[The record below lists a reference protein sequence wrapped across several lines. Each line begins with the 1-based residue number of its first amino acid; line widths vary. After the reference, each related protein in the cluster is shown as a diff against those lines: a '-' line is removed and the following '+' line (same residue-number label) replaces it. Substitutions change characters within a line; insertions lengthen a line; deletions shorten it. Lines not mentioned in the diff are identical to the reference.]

1 MKISYNHLIE
11 NIKSKPT
18 IDELSKKLFQLGH
31 EHEIDEGI
39 FDIEFTP
46 NRGDCLSVNGLLNDL
61 SVFYDI
67 TLNQEVFKGEIKPLN
82 LDFINKC
89 PSSCPNISFLKIEIE
104 NTISPYNNLIESYFS
119 EFNINKNN
127 FFTDISNYIAYET
140 GQPTHCYDFSKIDNQ
155 ITLDIIEGD
164 FTFETLFGKNI
175 HLKDRNLAF
184 LQNNNIINLA
194 GVVGGSS
201 TSCNKDTRSVIIECA
216 FFNPED
222 VIGQTVKY
230 DITSDAAYKFERTVD
245 PLCHDVVLRRFIQL
259 VSEHADIKNLEIF
272 TKSYSKFSHSFIP
285 FDENIIN
292 NILGT
297 KISSKEYKSLLS
309 DLGFICLENLIKVPS
324 NRSDI
329 KTQNDLAEEIARV
342 VGYDN
347 IPVSEINLN
356 KKNQNGISNK
366 EYKLKRLLID
376 NGFFEVINN
385 PFGMYEDNESIEV
398 DNPLDSN
405 RNFLR
410 TNLKKSLLNNLLY
423 NERRQQDSIKLF
435 EVSDIYYMSESSK
448 SIKTKKVIG
457 IICSGR
463 AGKNYRDFSKKID
476 NEFLLSI
483 LTELLTNNNL
493 QIQNI
498 SRNDIDTKSKNPIN
512 YAEFIIDEVKPSIE
526 DYKPLKPQKD
536 SFSKYEPI
544 SEYPSSNR
552 DISVSISDYSSLE
565 KLQKTIL
572 EYSNELLKDS
582 FIFDFFENKNTNEIK
597 VGFRFIFQ
605 SSKKTL
611 TDKEIDSVM
620 SDIINLIKNIKSAK
634 IPGMKI

>member
-11 NIKSKPT
+11 CIKSKPT
-18 IDELSKKLFQLGH
+18 IDELSQKLFQLGH

-61 SVFYDI
+61 SVFYDTSI
-67 TLNQEVFKGEIKPLN
+67 NQEAFQGKIKPLN
-82 LDFINKC
+82 LDFVNNS

-119 EFNINKNN
+119 ELNINKNN
-127 FFTDISNYIAYET
+127 FFTDISNYLAYET
-140 GQPTHCYDFSKIDNQ
+140 GQPTHCYDFSKIDNS

-164 FTFETLFGKNI
+164 FSFETLFGKKI
-175 HLKDRNLAF
+175 QLKDKNLVF
-184 LQNNNIINLA
+184 LQDNNIINLA

-201 TSCNKDTRSVIIECA
+201 SSCNKDTRAVIIECA
-216 FFNPED
+216 CFNPED
-222 VIGQTVKY
+222 IIGQTIKY

-245 PLCHDVVLRRFIQL
+245 PLCHDFVLRRFIQL
-259 VSEHADIKNLEIF
+259 ISEHAEIKNLEIF
-272 TKSYSKFSHSFIP
+272 TKSYSKFSHTLIP

-297 KISSKEYKSLLS
+297 KISSKEYKGLLS
-309 DLGFICLENLIKVPS
+309 DLGFICLNDLIKVPS

-329 KTQNDLAEEIARV
+329 KTQNDLAEEVARV
-342 VGYDN
+342 IGYDN
-347 IPVSEINLN
+347 IPVSAINLN
-356 KKNQNGISNK
+356 KKTQNGISNK

-376 NGFFEVINN
+376 NGFYEVINN
-385 PFGMYEDNESIEV
+385 PFVMHEDNESIEV

-405 RNFLR
+405 RKFLR
-410 TNLKKSLLNNLLY
+410 TSLKKSLLDNLLY

-435 EVSDIYYMSESSK
+435 EVSDICYISESSK
-448 SIKTKKVIG
+448 SIKTKKTIG
-457 IICSGR
+457 IICTGR
-463 AGKNYRDFSKKID
+463 VGKNYRDFSKKID

-483 LTELLTNNNL
+483 VTEFLSINNL
-493 QIQNI
+493 QIENI
-498 SRNDIDTKSKNPIN
+498 SRNDIDTKSKNPIS
-512 YAEFIIDEVKPSIE
+512 YVEFMINEVDPSVE
-526 DYKPLKPQKD
+526 DYKPLKPKKD
-536 SFSKYEPI
+536 FFSKYIPI

-552 DISVSISDYSSLE
+552 DISVSISDYTSLE
-565 KLQKTIL
+565 KLQTTIL

-605 SSKKTL
+605 SCKETL
-611 TDKEIDSVM
+611 TDSEIDSVM
-620 SDIINLIKNIKSAK
+620 NDIIALVKNIKSAK
-634 IPGMKI
+634 IPGMEI